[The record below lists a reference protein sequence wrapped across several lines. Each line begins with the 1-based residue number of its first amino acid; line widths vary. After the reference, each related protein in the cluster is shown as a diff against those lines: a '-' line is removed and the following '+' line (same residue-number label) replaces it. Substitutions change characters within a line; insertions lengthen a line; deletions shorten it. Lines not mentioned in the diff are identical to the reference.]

1 MLIAIDRSF
10 GQFDRALISLA
21 TNFRGAFRSRAGGFK
36 APMVSTFAW
45 AIASMIANAAMA
57 TAAKDPEQARIG
69 CCLIIGVLDQLQRIG
84 HFGKSTQGLS
94 ARLRIGERFV
104 PPLQVTGP

>member
-10 GQFDRALISLA
+10 GQFDRALIGLA

-45 AIASMIANAAMA
+45 AIALTIVGRCDGHGRPNGHVAFFASGGGQCGML
-57 TAAKDPEQARIG
+57 TVSVK
-69 CCLIIGVLDQLQRIG
+69 VLVCTNTTSLKG
-84 HFGKSTQGLS
+84 
-94 ARLRIGERFV
+94 
-104 PPLQVTGP
+104 